1 MRFSWNVA
9 LLCGALACFT
19 PAASAGQLF
28 YDFSG
33 GSLNTLTAIDTSTGV
48 ATTIGTG
55 TGYFSLYSS
64 AFNTDGTFYAL
75 GQTATGAPAFIS
87 VNLVTGVGTLVATPP
102 ASMYGLEA
110 ASDDTIYT
118 TENGDLYKVPPG
130 GSPTQVGTNSMGVAN
145 FMDFAMDSF
154 GDLYAVGSST
164 SMTGTSRIYTIN
176 TTTGVGTLVGTLPN
190 NPCLMGIAFD
200 ASNNLFATEY
210 CGGPYPLYEI
220 TGLSVSNPSGA
231 IATAIGTGTGVASL
245 HGGDIDNFTPEPA
258 SLMLCLLGG
267 ALLAARRLRRAG

>member
-1 MRFSWNVA
+1 
-9 LLCGALACFT
+9 
-19 PAASAGQLF
+19 
-28 YDFSG
+28 
-33 GSLNTLTAIDTSTGV
+33 
-48 ATTIGTG
+48 
-55 TGYFSLYSS
+55 
-64 AFNTDGTFYAL
+64 
-75 GQTATGAPAFIS
+75 
-87 VNLVTGVGTLVATPP
+87 
-102 ASMYGLEA
+102 
-110 ASDDTIYT
+110 
-118 TENGDLYKVPPG
+118 
-130 GSPTQVGTNSMGVAN
+130 
-145 FMDFAMDSF
+145 
-154 GDLYAVGSST
+154 
-164 SMTGTSRIYTIN
+164 MTGTSRIYTIN